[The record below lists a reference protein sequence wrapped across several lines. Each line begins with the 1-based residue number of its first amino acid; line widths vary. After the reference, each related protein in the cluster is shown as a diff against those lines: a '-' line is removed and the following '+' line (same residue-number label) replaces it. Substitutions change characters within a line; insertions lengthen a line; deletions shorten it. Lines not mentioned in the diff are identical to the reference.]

1 MTSIVVSSQKG
12 GVGKTTV
19 SINLAYAFAR
29 AGWNVLLVD
38 ADPQGSVGLSLTRQS
53 RKLLGFFD
61 YLDDENCGFE
71 SLVVPTRMPTLS
83 MVPAGQG
90 EGYELGA
97 GYSESVADNVQQ
109 FLDDTEAHGYDI
121 CIIDSAAGLFGITRD
136 VLACADAVLVP
147 QQAEPL
153 GIRSVPKMLQGLTQL
168 RESNEKLQIL
178 GVLLTMVQ
186 RNLSESAEA
195 ADSLRNLLPGPLV
208 IQQEI
213 PRDDLFLK
221 ASGKG
226 VPVGVL
232 PGSATILNSFD
243 DVRVEIQN
251 KLGLT
256 R

>member
-38 ADPQGSVGLSLTRQS
+38 SDPQGSVGLSLTRQS

-61 YLDDENCGFE
+61 YLGDEGRSFD
-71 SLVVPTRMPTLS
+71 SLIVPTRMETLS

-90 EGYELGA
+90 EGYELGG
-97 GYSESVADNVQQ
+97 GYSESVAKRVDA
-109 FLDDTEAHGYDI
+109 FLGEAEIKGYDI
-121 CIIDSAAGLFGITRD
+121 CIMDSAAGLFGITRD
-136 VLACADAVLVP
+136 VLVCADAVLVP

-153 GIRSVPKMLQGLTQL
+153 GIRSIPKMLQGLTEL
-168 RESNEKLQIL
+168 RSQNEKLQIL

-186 RNLSESAEA
+186 RDLVESAEA
-195 ADSLRNLLPGPLV
+195 ANGMRQLLPSAMV
-208 IQQEI
+208 MEAEVA
-213 PRDDLFLK
+213 RDDLFLK

-232 PGSATILNSFD
+232 QGATSLLDTFNSL
-243 DVRVEIQN
+243 RMEIES
-251 KLGLT
+251 KLGLS